1 MPIPSPAFRS
11 TATVALTLAI
21 ALTGGS
27 LFTLLGIPASWLMG
41 GMVAVAVGGVAGA
54 PVLMPPKVA
63 AGAFVLLGVSMG
75 SGITPDILHQLARWP
90 LSMVLLSVAVLVS
103 MVASAAW
110 LERVHRW
117 DRATAVY
124 AAVPG
129 ALGMVLAFAANSNA
143 NLRRV
148 ALAQSLRLFTLV
160 IAMPWILTWLM
171 GASGPVNGA
180 AAVGAGLRD
189 TVLMLTA
196 ASLGGWVLTRLRVG
210 GGWLMGAMLTSAILH
225 GTGTVH
231 HNMPPWLL
239 VAGFTAT
246 GAVIGSRFRGVS
258 IGALRADL
266 RPSLESVGLAMVL
279 SAGFSA
285 LGAHFL
291 SLAFG
296 QFWLAYAPGGV
307 EAMAVM
313 AFSLGLDAAFVGT
326 HHIVRIIGLT
336 ALLPVWARRAA

>member
-1 MPIPSPAFRS
+1 MPALPPALRPA
-11 TATVALTLAI
+11 ATVVLTLAI
-21 ALTGGS
+21 ALTGGG
-27 LFTLLGIPASWLMG
+27 LFTLAGIPASWLMG
-41 GMVAVAVGGVAGA
+41 GMVAVAASAVAGA
-54 PVLMPPKVA
+54 PLLMPPRVA

-75 SGITPDILHQLARWP
+75 SGITPDILDQLARWP
-90 LSMVLLSVAVLVS
+90 LSMMLLAVAVLVS
-103 MVASAAW
+103 MVASAQW
-110 LERVHRW
+110 LERVHGW
-117 DRATAVY
+117 DRATAAY

-129 ALGMVLAFAANSNA
+129 ALGMVLAFAASSNA

-160 IAMPWILTWLM
+160 IAMPWILTWLT
-171 GASGPVNGA
+171 GAGGHLSAMTA
-180 AAVGAGLRD
+180 AGAGLRD
-189 TVLMLTA
+189 TALMLAAATA
-196 ASLGGWVLTRLRVG
+196 GGWVLTKLRVG
-210 GGWLMGAMLTSAILH
+210 GSWLMGAMLTSAILH

-231 HNMPPWLL
+231 HNMPVFLL

-246 GAVIGSRFRGVS
+246 GAVIGSRFRGVT
-258 IGALRADL
+258 IAALRADL

-279 SAGFSA
+279 TAGFSA
-285 LGAHFL
+285 LGAHLL
-291 SLAFG
+291 SLPFG

-336 ALLPVWARRAA
+336 ALLPVWAKRPS

>member
-1 MPIPSPAFRS
+1 MPFPLPTLRTTGA
-11 TATVALTLAI
+11 VALTLAV
-21 ALTGGS
+21 ALAGGGV
-27 LFTLLGIPASWLMG
+27 FTLLGIPASWLMG
-41 GMVAVAVGGVAGA
+41 GMVAVAAGGVAGA
-54 PVLMPPKVA
+54 PLLMPPPVA

-75 SGITPDILHQLARWP
+75 SGITPDILDQLARWP
-90 LSMVLLSVAVLVS
+90 LSMALLAVAVLATMMVS
-103 MVASAAW
+103 ARW
-110 LERVHRW
+110 LERVHGW

-129 ALGMVLAFAANSNA
+129 ALGMVLAFAAGSNA

-160 IAMPWILTWLM
+160 IAMPWILTWLT
-171 GASGPVNGA
+171 GAGGHLDT
-180 AAVGAGLRD
+180 AAVGAGPGD
-189 TVLMLTA
+189 TLLMLA
-196 ASLGGWVLTRLRVG
+196 AAAAGGWVLTRLRVG
-210 GGWLMGAMLTSAILH
+210 GSWLMGAMLTSAVLH

-231 HNMPPWLL
+231 HNMPGWLL

-246 GAVIGSRFRGVS
+246 GAVIGSRFRGVTL
-258 IGALRADL
+258 GALRADL
-266 RPSLESVGLAMVL
+266 RPALESVGLALVL
-279 SAGFSA
+279 SAGFAA
-285 LGAHFL
+285 LGSHLL
-291 SLAFG
+291 SLPFG

-336 ALLPVWARRAA
+336 ALLPVWARRPA